1 MSSLLVQC
9 VAPPSLSAGRHN
21 NQGFPAG
28 SNSNHSLILCRNK
41 DLKNCE
47 HFLSSI
53 YEIFWEGN
61 CAKYTKSLAEK
72 ELNCVGTVI
81 NIKKTERGG
90 GCFAMGGGGGEG
102 VNKLVR
108 RFSWTEGKRR

>member
-1 MSSLLVQC
+1 MRDQKWFMNSLLVKC
-9 VAPPSLSAGRHN
+9 VAPPSLSAGRRN

-28 SNSNHSLILCRNK
+28 SNSNHSPILCRNK

-61 CAKYTKSLAEK
+61 WTKHTKSLAGK

-81 NIKKTERGG
+81 NIKETE
-90 GCFAMGGGGGEG
+90 MG
-102 VNKLVR
+102 
-108 RFSWTEGKRR
+108 